1 MDESTVLNAT
11 ESVWNLLTSET
22 VAFLM
27 ILQIGLLW
35 VGAVDLAGIYHALRP
50 RDATAWLLLG
60 VLVVIVI
67 APSVDLEPTILRV
80 THLSG
85 ISLLLVAATMA
96 SLVFILPTILA
107 SCSRHPS
114 YTISSANDLVVLVCA
129 RRC

>member
-1 MDESTVLNAT
+1 
-11 ESVWNLLTSET
+11 
-22 VAFLM
+22 
-27 ILQIGLLW
+27 
-35 VGAVDLAGIYHALRP
+35 VDLARIYHALRP

-85 ISLLLVAATMA
+85 ISLLLVGAATMA
-96 SLVFILPTILA
+96 SLVSILPTILA

-114 YTISSANDLVVLVCA
+114 YTISFANDLVVLVCA